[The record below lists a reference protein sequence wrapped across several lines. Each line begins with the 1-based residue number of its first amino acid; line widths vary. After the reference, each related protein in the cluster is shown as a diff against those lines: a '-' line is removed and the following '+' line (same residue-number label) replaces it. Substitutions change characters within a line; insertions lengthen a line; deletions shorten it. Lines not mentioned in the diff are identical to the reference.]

1 MNGWVVDA
9 SVAVKWLVSEEFSSE
24 ASGLL
29 EGNATLLAPELL
41 FAEATNALWAMCRRG
56 DIGREDL
63 AAAVTLLRK
72 APVATPVPMR
82 QLASAASQLSM
93 DLEHPTYDC
102 FYLALALQER
112 HPVVTADMRFLDR
125 VQSHPYL
132 ADSIR
137 HIGEIG
143 PS

>member
-9 SVAVKWLVSEEFSSE
+9 SVAVKWLISEEFSRE
-24 ASGLL
+24 ASDLL
-29 EGNATLLAPELL
+29 EGNATLLAPDLL
-41 FAEATNALWAMCRRG
+41 FAEVTNALWAMCRRG
-56 DIGREDL
+56 DMGREDL
-63 AAAVTLLRK
+63 AGAVTLLRR

-82 QLASAASQLSM
+82 QLASAASQLSV

-112 HPVVTADMRFLDR
+112 HPVVTADMRFFGR
-125 VQSHPYL
+125 VQGHPYL

-137 HIGEIG
+137 HVRDVGRN
-143 PS
+143 

>member
-9 SVAVKWLVSEEFSSE
+9 SVAVKWLVSEEFSRE

-63 AAAVTLLRK
+63 AGAVALLRR

-112 HPVVTADMRFLDR
+112 YPVVTADMRFLDR
-125 VQSHPYL
+125 VQGHPYL

-137 HIGEIG
+137 HIGDIG
-143 PS
+143 AS

>member
-9 SVAVKWLVSEEFSSE
+9 SVAVKWLVSEEFSGE

-56 DIGREDL
+56 DMGREDL
-63 AAAVTLLRK
+63 AGAVALLRR

-82 QLASAASQLSM
+82 QLASAASQLSV
-93 DLEHPTYDC
+93 DLGHPTYDC

-112 HPVVTADMRFLDR
+112 HPVVTADMRFLGR
-125 VQSHPYL
+125 VQGHPYL

-137 HIGEIG
+137 HIGDVG
-143 PS
+143 RN